1 MFNSNV
7 KAVLLYTFES
17 WTITQRTL
25 GKFQVFINKCIQKI
39 ANIHWP
45 DRIYSNELWKIV
57 KNQYKNSSE
66 EENKIGLDTH

>member
-45 DRIYSNELWKIV
+45 DRIYSNELCIEDSKEPV
-57 KNQYKNSSE
+57 QEQFRRRK
-66 EENKIGLDTH
+66 